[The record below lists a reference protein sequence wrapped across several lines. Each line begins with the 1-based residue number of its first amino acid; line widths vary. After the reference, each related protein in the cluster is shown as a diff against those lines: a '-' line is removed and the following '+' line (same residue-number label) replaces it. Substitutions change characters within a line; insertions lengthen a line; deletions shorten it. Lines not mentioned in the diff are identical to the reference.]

1 MALEK
6 AVKEDEKRAQKREK
20 LLKEMKNATGEMKTT
35 SPTNEAA
42 KTKDESKSSLQAVQ
56 DARGPKVHTT
66 CFEADNELGE

>member
-42 KTKDESKSSLQAVQ
+42 KTKDESKSSLQAVHV
-56 DARGPKVHTT
+56 RRS
-66 CFEADNELGE
+66 L